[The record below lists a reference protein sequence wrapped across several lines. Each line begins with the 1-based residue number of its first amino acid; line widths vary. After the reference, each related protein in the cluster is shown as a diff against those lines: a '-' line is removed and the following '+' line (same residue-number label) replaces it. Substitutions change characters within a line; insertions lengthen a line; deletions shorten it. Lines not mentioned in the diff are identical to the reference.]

1 MCGIEQI
8 VYELFN
14 VLKKDEFFNFKMI
27 LKYKKMCRI
36 KLYYKKK
43 YLWIIII
50 KFIFLIFKYFFLI
63 LIIIIHNNDKNW
75 SL

>member
-43 YLWIIII
+43 YL
-50 KFIFLIFKYFFLI
+50 
-63 LIIIIHNNDKNW
+63 
-75 SL
+75 